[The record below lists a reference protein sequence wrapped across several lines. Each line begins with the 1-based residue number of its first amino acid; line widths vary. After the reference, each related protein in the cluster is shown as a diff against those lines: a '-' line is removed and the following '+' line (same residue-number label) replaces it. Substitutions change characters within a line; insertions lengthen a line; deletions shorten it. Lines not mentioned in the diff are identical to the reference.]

1 MENYKGK
8 SWTYLKTGV
17 QHLLEKMKSLD
28 RCGGKLVVIHSD
40 ELGVSSANLAPRNN
54 SATLLLPGKA
64 FLLLYSHGY
73 SMPSRQAGLSPYI
86 TRILSD
92 GHVYTTTKTG
102 FPAHSCHCYS
112 SRFLLLIPICI
123 NGNATTGLLLCF
135 LVPPATRFK
144 ATALALWQVIIVC
157 RVGDDNFD
165 KSSTDANM
173 IIDRASSI
181 SPSSRYRSTLN
192 RPLTFHLLLP
202 SHGQMRWTPV
212 GIGGAV
218 DVSALRQD
226 LVRKPNGS
234 TERG

>member
-1 MENYKGK
+1 
-8 SWTYLKTGV
+8 
-17 QHLLEKMKSLD
+17 
-28 RCGGKLVVIHSD
+28 
-40 ELGVSSANLAPRNN
+40 
-54 SATLLLPGKA
+54 
-64 FLLLYSHGY
+64 
-73 SMPSRQAGLSPYI
+73 MPSRQAGLSPYI

-102 FPAHSCHCYS
+102 FPAHSCHCLRCYS

-135 LVPPATRFK
+135 LIPPATGFK
-144 ATALALWQVIIVC
+144 ATELALWRVIIGC

-181 SPSSRYRSTLN
+181 SPSSRYRNTLN
-192 RPLTFHLLLP
+192 RPLIFHR
-202 SHGQMRWTPV
+202 QMGWIPV
-212 GIGGAV
+212 GIEGAV

-234 TERG
+234 AERG